1 MGSVVKYIQ
10 GDIVGVYN
18 SAGTK
23 VVGFRYDAFG
33 RCTVIGDVN
42 LAQWCRIRYRGYYY
56 DTETGLYWVQTRYY
70 NPDWCRWISIL
81 DRRILKMER
90 KYWIKKIFVML
101 MVCLLVVLLAG
112 CHFYEMHDK
121 LLAKKMT
128 EKYSDNL
135 NYITLVGEVIECND
149 NHVIIESNELK
160 PYLSYVDGPV
170 EYFIYADSF
179 IELKVGEQIEF
190 TTVPFHFYNGHELP
204 IVELKLNGNTLL
216 SFEKGKENLLEW
228 VNATFL

>member
-1 MGSVVKYIQ
+1 MK
-10 GDIVGVYN
+10 
-18 SAGTK
+18 K
-23 VVGFRYDAFG
+23 VAFFMT
-33 RCTVIGDVN
+33 C
-42 LAQWCRIRYRGYYY
+42 
-56 DTETGLYWVQTRYY
+56 
-70 NPDWCRWISIL
+70 IL
-81 DRRILKMER
+81 SL
-90 KYWIKKIFVML
+90 
-101 MVCLLVVLLAG
+101 LLAG
-112 CHFYEMHDK
+112 CNSHNQI
-121 LLAKKMT
+121 LANKML

-160 PYLSYVDGPV
+160 PYLSYVDGPM

-179 IELKVGEQIEF
+179 IELKVGEQIVF

-228 VNATFL
+228 VNATFA